1 MPQARNRL
9 VSLAD
14 TPYYHCISRCVRRAF
29 LCGVDP
35 LSGFDFSHRRDWV
48 VARMQAL
55 SRVFALDV
63 CAYAVMSNHYHI
75 VVRVEADVARSW
87 PDREVVARWLQ
98 LFSGPPLAQRY
109 LDGDPLSAAEQDALA
124 GWIDTWR
131 QRLHD
136 LSWFMRCL
144 NESIA
149 RRANQED
156 HCSGRFWEGRFR
168 SQALLD
174 ERALLACMAYVD
186 LNPIRAGLAQ
196 TPEASDYTSIQQ
208 RIQAPDDPALRRFS
222 GNADDTYG
230 IPCDFKDYL
239 QLVDWAGRAVVAGK
253 RGFIPSDTPA
263 IVLRMGMQPGVMLEY
278 IRRKPQRWYSAL
290 GPVDRL
296 RLLAHSIGLKF
307 IKGMSLGRRLCPAPG

>member
-1 MPQARNRL
+1 
-9 VSLAD
+9 
-14 TPYYHCISRCVRRAF
+14 
-29 LCGVDP
+29 
-35 LSGFDFSHRRDWV
+35 
-48 VARMQAL
+48 MQAL

-124 GWIDTWR
+124 SWIDTWR

-174 ERALLACMAYVD
+174 ERALLACMTYVD

-208 RIQAPDDPALRRFS
+208 RIQAPDHSGLRRFS

-230 IPCDFKDYL
+230 IPCDFNDYL

-263 IVLRMGMQPGVMLEY
+263 IVLRMGMQPGAMLEY

>member
-124 GWIDTWR
+124 SWIDTWR

-149 RRANQED
+149 RRANRED
-156 HCSGRFWEGRFR
+156 CCSGRFCEGRFR

-174 ERALLACMAYVD
+174 QRALLACMAYVD

-208 RIQAPDDPALRRFS
+208 RIQAPHAPGLRRFS

-230 IPCDFKDYL
+230 IPCDFEDYL

-253 RGFIPSDTPA
+253 KGFIPSDTPA
-263 IVLRMGMQPGVMLEY
+263 IVLRMGMQPGAVLAY
-278 IRRKPQRWYSAL
+278 IRRKPERWYSAL
-290 GPVDRL
+290 GPVDRV

-307 IKGMSLGRRLCPAPG
+307 IKGISLGRRLCPTPG

>member
-1 MPQARNRL
+1 MPQPRKRL
-9 VSLAD
+9 VSLTN

-48 VARMQAL
+48 VERMKSL
-55 SRVFALDV
+55 CGVFAIDL

-75 VVRVEADVARSW
+75 VVRVDGDAAQSW
-87 PDREVVARWLQ
+87 SGREVVERWLQ
-98 LFSGPPLAQRY
+98 LFSGPELVQRY
-109 LDGDPLSAAEQDALA
+109 LEEDPLSAAEQDAV
-124 GWIDTWR
+124 GSWIDTWR

-149 RRANQED
+149 RMANRED
-156 HCSGRFWEGRFR
+156 RCTGRFWEGRFR

-186 LNPIRAGLAQ
+186 LNPIRAGLAK

-208 RIQAPDDPALRRFS
+208 RINAPDATVLRGFS
-222 GNADDTYG
+222 GNADDTQG
-230 IPCDFKDYL
+230 IPCGFNDYL
-239 QLVDWAGRAVVAGK
+239 QLVDWAGRAVVADK
-253 RGFIPSDTPA
+253 KGFIPIDTPP
-263 IVLRMGMQPGVMLEY
+263 ILLRIGMEPGALLGY

-307 IKGMSLGRRLCPAPG
+307 IKGISFGRRLCPTPG